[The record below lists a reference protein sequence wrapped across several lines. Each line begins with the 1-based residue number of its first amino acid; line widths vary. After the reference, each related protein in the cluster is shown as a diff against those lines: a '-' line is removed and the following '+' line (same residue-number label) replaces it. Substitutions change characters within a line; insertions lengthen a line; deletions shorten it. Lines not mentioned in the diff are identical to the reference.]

1 MTRSMTAFANEK
13 SEIGSWLISWE
24 LRSVNHRFL
33 DLSLRLPEGFRFL
46 EPKIRNL
53 TSAVLNRGKI
63 DCTLICTKKEAVSA
77 QSRVNAAALSQLLS
91 SLKEIEAAVV
101 DSRAYSALE
110 ILAWSGILQEEK
122 VDGEKLA
129 AQILQILGAT
139 LENLVNT
146 REREGARLSELI
158 EERCALL
165 ETQVLAARQRIPMVL
180 KNVREKMISRFAEI
194 SSSPNAD
201 RLEQE
206 MVYYAQKSDIAEE
219 LDRLDSHIG
228 EVRQVLESPDPI
240 GRRLDFMMQELNR
253 EANTL
258 GSKSV
263 DTATTQIS
271 VEMKV
276 LIEQMREQV
285 QNIE

>member
-1 MTRSMTAFANEK
+1 MTAFANEK
-13 SEIGSWLISWE
+13 SEIDSWLISWE

-46 EPKIRNL
+46 EPKIRDL
-53 TSAVLNRGKI
+53 TAAALNRGKI
-63 DCTLICTKKEAVSA
+63 DCTLICTKKEAESA
-77 QSRVNAAALSQLLS
+77 QPQVNDAALKQLLS
-91 SLKEIEAAVV
+91 SIKEIEGTII
-101 DSRAYSALE
+101 DSTTYSALD
-110 ILAWSGILQEEK
+110 ILAWPGILQEEK

-129 AQILQILGAT
+129 APILQMLKVT
-139 LENLVNT
+139 LENLVGT
-146 REREGARLSELI
+146 REREGARLSGSVQ
-158 EERCALL
+158 ERCALL
-165 ETQVLAARQRIPMVL
+165 ETQVLAARQRIPIVL
-180 KNVREKMISRFAEI
+180 KNIREKMVSRFAEI

-240 GRRLDFMMQELNR
+240 GRRLDFMMQEMNR

-263 DTATTQIS
+263 DTTTTQIS

-276 LIEQMREQV
+276 LIEQMREQI